1 MSLLH
6 ENSHPATK
14 NELSLFEVPPSQVV
28 IDESQLYPCTLV
40 NSLSDT
46 SNLTFTLDGA
56 GDYYLDLQ
64 NTYLYV
70 KCRILKNDGTRLTQ
84 DEPNRSRVACV
95 NNTLHSLWS
104 QIDCYI
110 GGKLMTSTTPTHAYK
125 AMIENVLKF
134 SKEKTD
140 CQNACIGLYNDTNIG
155 NVNFEGDHRNT
166 GHMKRYNRARG
177 SAEME
182 FYGPLT
188 LDILNLNKL
197 LLNNV
202 DVKLI
207 LKPAANKWK
216 LISSEVDEA
225 YKLSLTDVQ
234 LFVRRVKV
242 TPSLILAHER
252 SLERATA
259 KYCYNKVE
267 CSVRNLTMGLRT
279 HKCGQI
285 IEGNEIPKK
294 IIFGFV
300 SDTSLSG
307 AYNENPFNFHH
318 YNIQKA
324 TLKVEGREI
333 AGSPLN
339 FDFEN
344 GNYTR
349 AFLSLIFNHMNE
361 NHTTMIDYNN
371 YKSGLSLFGFNTAID
386 NDDNETLSLIRTGNC
401 TLELVFN
408 EALPHPVCLIVY
420 SVKDQIFEIDRKRKI
435 LIED

>member
-40 NSLSDT
+40 NSLSDN

-64 NTYLYV
+64 HTYLQV
-70 KCRILKNDGTRLTQ
+70 KCRILKNDGTRLTR
-84 DEPNRSRVACV
+84 DDPNRSRVACV

-110 GGKLMTSTTPTHAYK
+110 GGKLMTSSTPTYAYK
-125 AMIENVLKF
+125 AMIENLLKF
-134 SKEKTD
+134 SKEKTRS
-140 CQNACIGLYNDTNIG
+140 QNACIGLYNDSNIQ
-155 NVNFEGDHRNT
+155 NVNFEGDNRNS
-166 GHMKRYNRARG
+166 GLLKRYERARG
-177 SAEME
+177 SSEME
-182 FYGPLT
+182 FFGPLS
-188 LDILNLNKL
+188 LDVLNLNKL
-197 LLNNV
+197 LQNNV
-202 DVKLI
+202 DVKFV

-216 LISSEVDEA
+216 LISTEVDEG
-225 YKLSLTDVQ
+225 YKLSLTDAQ

-252 SLERATA
+252 QLERITS
-259 KYCYNKVE
+259 KYFYNKVE
-267 CSVRNLTMGLRT
+267 CSVRNLSTGLRT

-285 IEGNEIPKK
+285 IEGSEIPKK
-294 IIFGFV
+294 IIFGLV

-307 AYNENPFNFHH
+307 AYNENPFFFHH
-318 YNIQKA
+318 YNILKA

-333 AGSPLN
+333 AGSPLT

-344 GNYTR
+344 SNYTR
-349 AFLSLIFNHMNE
+349 AYLSLFFNHMSE
-361 NHTTMIDYNN
+361 NFTSMIDYDTYNR
-371 YKSGLSLFGFNTAID
+371 GLSLFGFNTAVD
-386 NDDNETLSLIRTGNC
+386 NADNETLSLVRNGNC
-401 TLELVFN
+401 TLDLVFN
-408 EALPHPVCLIVY
+408 QALPHPVCLIVY
-420 SVKDQIFEIDRKRKI
+420 AVNDQIFEINKARKI
-435 LIED
+435 IIDD